1 MKDPL
6 CPGLAGEALT
16 EALGDIRGD
25 GRGVILS
32 NASCRVNRI
41 LGRSKLSAEKFIKI
55 FVKILGQHKKGD
67 FNVGSIDYPMNIIQT
82 HKPLKTKPQKFLQT
96 LQFCP
101 KKGPNVCN

>member
-32 NASCRVNRI
+32 NASWRVNRI
-41 LGRSKLSAEKFIKI
+41 LGRSKLSAERNIKN
-55 FVKILGQHKKGD
+55 FVKG
-67 FNVGSIDYPMNIIQT
+67 FRRT
-82 HKPLKTKPQKFLQT
+82 QKRGF
-96 LQFCP
+96 
-101 KKGPNVCN
+101 

>member
-32 NASCRVNRI
+32 NASWRVNRI
-41 LGRSKLSAEKFIKI
+41 LGRSKLSAEKIL
-55 FVKILGQHKKGD
+55 KIL
-67 FNVGSIDYPMNIIQT
+67 
-82 HKPLKTKPQKFLQT
+82 LK
-96 LQFCP
+96 
-101 KKGPNVCN
+101 V